1 MLLLFQMVKKS
12 VVRKETDVDFEEKKM
27 NMSLAQDE
35 IDKENDYYVIRKPEN
50 RSVVVDHHR

>member
-1 MLLLFQMVKKS
+1 MVKKS

-50 RSVVVDHHR
+50 RSVVVHDR